1 MPIPLTTAAGQAGQ
15 APLQNSVSR
24 NLTLMQWSALQFEVY
39 PLNIHEVDHLTQTD
53 WARKEIA
60 GAPIYREWVGENDE
74 EIHLRGRIFPY
85 RIGGLTELQV
95 IEAMRR
101 QGIAGLM
108 VRGDGIVLGW
118 FVCERLVRQHQ
129 HLGIAGV
136 GQQVNFVA
144 VFARVPVP
152 SGEDEFPVLWGTVL

>member
-1 MPIPLTTAAGQAGQ
+1 MGIEVRPVT
-15 APLQNSVSR
+15 NNNV
-24 NLTLMQWSALQFEVY
+24 TLMQWSALQFRVW
-39 PLNIHEVDHLTQTD
+39 PLNIHEVDHQTATD

-60 GAPIYREWVGENDE
+60 GAPIFREWVGENDE
-74 EIHLRGRIFPY
+74 ELHLRGRVFPY

-95 IEAMRR
+95 MEAMRR

-118 FVCERLVRQHQ
+118 FVCEKLIRANL
-129 HLGIAGV
+129 HLDVSGV
-136 GQQVNFVA
+136 GQLINFEA

-152 SGEDEFPVLWGTVL
+152 WAEDEFPVLWGTVL

>member
-1 MPIPLTTAAGQAGQ
+1 MPVLPTKAG
-15 APLQNSVSR
+15 R
-24 NLTLMQWSALQFEVY
+24 NLTNASGSGSANVTLLQWSALQFQVH
-39 PLNIHEVDHLTQTD
+39 PLNIHEVDHHTQTD

-74 EIHLRGRIFPY
+74 ELYLRGRIFPY
-85 RIGGLTELQV
+85 RIGGLSELQV

-108 VRGDGIVLGW
+108 VRGDGVVLGW
-118 FVCERLVRQHQ
+118 FVVERLIRTHQ

-136 GQQVNFVA
+136 GQQVNFEAIFV
-144 VFARVPVP
+144 RVPVP
-152 SGEDEFPVLWGTVL
+152 SGEDEFPVLWATVL